1 MYCKK
6 CGKQIAD
13 DSVFCQ
19 FCGTALDVN
28 RKDTP
33 IVETI
38 KTVTPPD
45 EMKAENPSKSKFSI
59 SKLSEKQ
66 KVWLGIYVVWFFL
79 NLSFVFINQ
88 KSSADERF
96 FPFTSS
102 TYVDNFD
109 LSYYDISEFVVYA
122 IVLPLVILLVYYLW
136 NNHSTEIIAKL
147 GGHNT
152 NDNS

>member
-6 CGKQIAD
+6 CGKKIAD

-19 FCGTALDVN
+19 YCGTAQDAINKDTSVN
-28 RKDTP
+28 EATITTDGIKKDTP
-33 IVETI
+33 P
-38 KTVTPPD
+38 KT
-45 EMKAENPSKSKFSI
+45 KFLI

-79 NLSFVFINQ
+79 NLCFVFIQ
-88 KSSADERF
+88 RSSDADEYF
-96 FPFTSS
+96 FPFTKYWSDS
-102 TYVDNFD
+102 NFN
-109 LSYYDISEFVVYA
+109 LENYDISEFVVYA
-122 IVLPLVILLVYYLW
+122 IVVPLVILLVYYLW
-136 NNHSTEIIAKL
+136 KNHSTEIIAKL